1 MLKIELAYTIPNTW
15 KLIFKLNNN
24 SWKVI
29 DCEKIL
35 SFPYAKELIPNIE
48 SFQEFKKHDTKISWS
63 NEQMEICLDR
73 LLEDS
78 LDIEIK

>member
-24 SWKVI
+24 SWKVM

-48 SFQEFKKHDTKISWS
+48 SFQEFKNMIQKFHGPINKW
-63 NEQMEICLDR
+63 
-73 LLEDS
+73 
-78 LDIEIK
+78 KFV